1 MSLIRYRHVV
11 LLVAAIT
18 YWITTAASG
27 RSETDRVA
35 LVIGNGRYNHVTDLP
50 NSLNDAQDLASA
62 LSRIGFDVE
71 YNLDLD
77 FRGMRVALRDFAKRA
92 EKAEVVLLY
101 FAGHGL
107 EIDNVNYLIP
117 VNAELQSD
125 VDVSFEAI
133 RLDTVVAS
141 LSSSEGLK
149 IVLVDACRN
158 NPFLNTMNRTNKTRS
173 IGRGLSR
180 IDPSGV
186 VVSYAAK
193 GGTLALDGSGRNSP
207 YAEALLQHIEE
218 PGLELGKLFR
228 KVRDTVFETT
238 SGYQEP
244 FTYGSLPSEDIFLVP
259 AVASKQIFDSLAQAF
274 AKADGEG
281 SLQGWN
287 TFLEHFA
294 NEAAHPLY
302 ELGLSRRTALLHHN
316 EKQMAVPESPK
327 SDELALFS
335 AAESLDSPR
344 AWALFFEHY
353 PVGKMAKSARLQENL
368 SFLNALRDR
377 VWGRY
382 RSSNVGTSITSE
394 MRQTAMAMIK
404 LDERQITQI
413 QNALAYGR
421 IGFVGIDG
429 KFGPKTRKGI
439 EKFQENRSL
448 PTTGLPTR
456 ATLFA
461 LNQTGGWGSSGR
473 LEYDASIYPTSG
485 PLARILDPQ
494 AVALLEEDPRLD
506 QVLSVFLGQEIIY
519 GYFENRLYVATSLG
533 TTIGPSELRVLEEKT
548 NGVLVEIDSQEE
560 EDFIREL
567 VRFDQKLWGATSIRN
582 NQGPAIG
589 LRQLQGRWFWR
600 SGRKLEFENWAP
612 GHPQKLRESSPLD
625 ESYGRLVPLEKAGE
639 KKPE

>member
-1 MSLIRYRHVV
+1 
-11 LLVAAIT
+11 
-18 YWITTAASG
+18 
-27 RSETDRVA
+27 
-35 LVIGNGRYNHVTDLP
+35 
-50 NSLNDAQDLASA
+50 
-62 LSRIGFDVE
+62 
-71 YNLDLD
+71 
-77 FRGMRVALRDFAKRA
+77 
-92 EKAEVVLLY
+92 
-101 FAGHGL
+101 
-107 EIDNVNYLIP
+107 
-117 VNAELQSD
+117 
-125 VDVSFEAI
+125 
-133 RLDTVVAS
+133 
-141 LSSSEGLK
+141 
-149 IVLVDACRN
+149 
-158 NPFLNTMNRTNKTRS
+158 
-173 IGRGLSR
+173 
-180 IDPSGV
+180 
-186 VVSYAAK
+186 
-193 GGTLALDGSGRNSP
+193 
-207 YAEALLQHIEE
+207 
-218 PGLELGKLFR
+218 
-228 KVRDTVFETT
+228 
-238 SGYQEP
+238 
-244 FTYGSLPSEDIFLVP
+244 
-259 AVASKQIFDSLAQAF
+259 
-274 AKADGEG
+274 
-281 SLQGWN
+281 
-287 TFLEHFA
+287 
-294 NEAAHPLY
+294 
-302 ELGLSRRTALLHHN
+302 
-316 EKQMAVPESPK
+316 
-327 SDELALFS
+327 
-335 AAESLDSPR
+335 
-344 AWALFFEHY
+344 
-353 PVGKMAKSARLQENL
+353 
-368 SFLNALRDR
+368 
-377 VWGRY
+377 
-382 RSSNVGTSITSE
+382 
-394 MRQTAMAMIK
+394 MAMIK

-533 TTIGPSELRVLEEKT
+533 TTIGLSELRVLEEKT